1 MESNCTLTKCNF
13 ELGIPVL
20 QCTDDVVALRQSV
33 RVIYPLFCEETALID
48 WPLIV
53 NVKEGVDLSP
63 SLIILLIITIIILL
77 IITIIILLIILPQL
91 IIIISTV
98 IPSAITFYAI
108 IFFSSIIL
116 RSGSFIFYTM
126 ITPFQNHDDMIIHM
140 MIIWMRMPGQ
150 FDG

>member
-1 MESNCTLTKCNF
+1 MERNCTLTKCNF

-63 SLIILLIITIIILL
+63 SLITINVIFTIIANNVIFTIIANNIISINATFHIIAVNTMFYVIITSIKVIID
-77 IITIIILLIILPQL
+77 IIKRETGEQKSKRPKVLKVLKT
-91 IIIISTV
+91 S
-98 IPSAITFYAI
+98 
-108 IFFSSIIL
+108 
-116 RSGSFIFYTM
+116 
-126 ITPFQNHDDMIIHM
+126 
-140 MIIWMRMPGQ
+140 
-150 FDG
+150 